1 MLQLTRSS
9 SRTSQMKLAVKSIGS
24 HSASGGGRPKP
35 ILHQERVER
44 DMAKGRLDH
53 GEVGGYSIAARIRR
67 AQTETDNN
75 APNSKLHHAMLKVK
89 DSWEDVL
96 ASAQAHLCCEALWQ
110 DCRVSACMVVR
121 RLETLLS
128 GTQRSEGQAA
138 EHKPEVTGLNSE
150 ARQHLE
156 KMLRHFAKKPPAKW
170 LKTTLQKAEAQ
181 KARAVYSQSWY
192 LTPRKIVATQGTTSG
207 TRSSQ
212 EDLDQKNP

>member
-44 DMAKGRLDH
+44 DMTKGRLDH

-96 ASAQAHLCCEALWQ
+96 ASAQAHLCREACDRTAASLRAWS
-110 DCRVSACMVVR
+110 CAVWKRCSPGHNAAKG
-121 RLETLLS
+121 RLQSTS
-128 GTQRSEGQAA
+128 QRS
-138 EHKPEVTGLNSE
+138 
-150 ARQHLE
+150 
-156 KMLRHFAKKPPAKW
+156 
-170 LKTTLQKAEAQ
+170 
-181 KARAVYSQSWY
+181 
-192 LTPRKIVATQGTTSG
+192 QG
-207 TRSSQ
+207 
-212 EDLDQKNP
+212 